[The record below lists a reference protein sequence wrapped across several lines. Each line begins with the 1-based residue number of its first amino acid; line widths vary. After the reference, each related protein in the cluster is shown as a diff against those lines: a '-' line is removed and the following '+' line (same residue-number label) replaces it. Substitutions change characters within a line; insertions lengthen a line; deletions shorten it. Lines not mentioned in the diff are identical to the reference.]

1 MKLSTFLTAT
11 TLGLTALTANAT
23 TMQGSSNQDVTK
35 VIYVCESNQTLEVVY
50 VNGAKNSYAI
60 ISQVDEM
67 IPMELMKT
75 ASGEH
80 YKAINPNYTY
90 ELLTKGNQASLFGD
104 GKAIISNCVN
114 H

>member
-1 MKLSTFLTAT
+1 MKRSTFLTAT
-11 TLGLTALTANAT
+11 TLGLAALTANAT
-23 TMQGSSNQDVTK
+23 MQNSTNQDVTK
-35 VIYVCESNQTLEVVY
+35 VIYACENNQTLEVVY
-50 VNGAKNSYAI
+50 VNGVKNTYAI

-67 IPMELMKT
+67 IPMELVKT

-90 ELLTKGNQASLFGD
+90 ELSTKGNQASLFGD